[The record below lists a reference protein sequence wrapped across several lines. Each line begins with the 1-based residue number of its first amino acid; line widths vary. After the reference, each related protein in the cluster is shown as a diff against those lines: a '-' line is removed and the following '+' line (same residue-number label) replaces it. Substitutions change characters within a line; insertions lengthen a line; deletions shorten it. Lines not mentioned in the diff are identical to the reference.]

1 MKSFRTKMSVTK
13 LVLLEVVTTLVIIEL
28 WKTYNGWELDQVFID
43 AFLMIIAFYFW
54 QKGMQYTEVD
64 SVIKEDEPLEWN
76 KL

>member
-1 MKSFRTKMSVTK
+1 MSVTK

-43 AFLMIIAFYFW
+43 AFLMIIAFYFG
-54 QKGMQYTEVD
+54 QKWMQYTEVD
-64 SVIKEDEPLEWN
+64 SVIKEEPLEWN